1 MSKPGANQPNNS
13 SAPDPLDALG
23 VSADALGALGALGG
37 GAEVPDALGTN
48 VESVDVA
55 LRASALRDALVAREL
70 VSLDVLEDF
79 VHQFTDELTPEN
91 GATVVA
97 RCWIDPAFRL
107 RFLDDATAASA
118 ELGIAGPEGIHMR
131 AVENTSTLHNV
142 IVCTQCS
149 CTAWPLIGL
158 PPDWYKSA
166 PYRSRVVREARRVL
180 AEMGLALAV
189 DVKIQV
195 WDTTG
200 DTRYV
205 VLPQRPIGTES
216 WSEEELRALITR
228 ECLIGVAVP
237 QTGLLVD

>member
-1 MSKPGANQPNNS
+1 MSSSGVDQPKRPGTPD
-13 SAPDPLDALG
+13 APDA
-23 VSADALGALGALGG
+23 
-37 GAEVPDALGTN
+37 N
-48 VESVDVA
+48 VEAVHVA
-55 LRASALRDALVAREL
+55 LRAGALRDALVAREL

-91 GATVVA
+91 GARVVA

-118 ELGIAGPEGIHMR
+118 ELGIAGPEGKHMR
-131 AVENTSTLHNV
+131 AVENTSTVHNV

-166 PYRSRVVREARRVL
+166 PYRSRVVREARTVL
-180 AEMGLALAV
+180 SEMGLVLPV
-189 DVKIQV
+189 EVKIQV

-205 VLPQRPIGTES
+205 VLPQRPISTES
-216 WSEEELRALITR
+216 CGEEQLRALITR

-237 QTGLLVD
+237 QTAPLVDRIG

>member
-1 MSKPGANQPNNS
+1 MSKPGANQS
-13 SAPDPLDALG
+13 KGRASDPLDALDA
-23 VSADALGALGALGG
+23 SAEVHGAPDG

-55 LRASALRDALVAREL
+55 LRANALRNALVAQDL

-79 VHQFTDELTPEN
+79 VHQFTDELTPKN

-97 RCWIDPAFRL
+97 RCWIDPAFRV

-118 ELGIAGPEGIHMR
+118 ELGVAGPEGKHMR
-131 AVENTSTLHNV
+131 AVENTSMVHNV

-166 PYRSRVVREARRVL
+166 PYRARVVREARNVL
-180 AEMGLALAV
+180 AEMGLLLPA

-216 WSEEELRALITR
+216 WTEEQLRTLITR
-228 ECLIGVAVP
+228 ECLIGVALP
-237 QTGLLVD
+237 QAGLFVDQIG

>member
-1 MSKPGANQPNNS
+1 MSSAQVNQPKRP
-13 SAPDPLDALG
+13 SAPDT
-23 VSADALGALGALGG
+23 
-37 GAEVPDALGTN
+37 PDAN
-48 VESVDVA
+48 VEAVDVA
-55 LRASALRDALVAREL
+55 LRAGALRDALVAREL

-79 VHQFTDELTPEN
+79 VHQFTDEMTPEN
-91 GATVVA
+91 GARVVA

-118 ELGIAGPEGIHMR
+118 ELGIAGPEGKHMR
-131 AVENTSTLHNV
+131 AVENTPTVHNV

-166 PYRSRVVREARRVL
+166 PYRSRVVREARSVL
-180 AEMGLALAV
+180 SEMGLVLPV

-216 WSEEELRALITR
+216 WDEEQLRALITR

-237 QTGLLVD
+237 QTAPLVDRIG

>member
-1 MSKPGANQPNNS
+1 MSKPGVNQPNNS
-13 SAPDPLDALG
+13 SSPDPLDPLG
-23 VSADALGALGALGG
+23 VSPGALGALGPLG
-37 GAEVPDALGTN
+37 GVPDALGTK

-55 LRASALRDALVAREL
+55 LRANALRDALVAREL

-79 VHQFTDELTPEN
+79 VHQFTDELTSQN
-91 GATVVA
+91 GARVVA
-97 RCWIDPAFRL
+97 RCWVDPGFRS
-107 RFLDDATAASA
+107 RFLDDATAAST
-118 ELGIAGPEGIHMR
+118 ELGIAGPEGKHMR
-131 AVENTSTLHNV
+131 AVENTSAVHNV

-166 PYRSRVVREARRVL
+166 PYRSRVVREARSML
-180 AEMGLALAV
+180 SEMGLALPV

-205 VLPQRPIGTES
+205 VLPKRPIGTES
-216 WSEEELRALITR
+216 WTEQELRALITR

-237 QTGLLVD
+237 QTGLFVDRIG